1 MIFPGTSWSPAFI
14 PARTSPGPPLR
25 RPVLSKSLQTLS
37 ANNTGYL
44 GTVKSTISLK
54 ARAAIPAATV
64 RTQSFSLFRAIRSRP
79 LIMGDSPKTDG
90 VAAPTD
96 RAVAAA
102 PASLA
107 NYSFPEGRLKVLSD
121 STKTPIVLMA
131 CGSLSVY
138 ECHAKRHVWFC

>member
-14 PARTSPGPPLR
+14 PARISPGPPLR

-37 ANNTGYL
+37 ANTGYL
-44 GTVKSTISLK
+44 GTVKSTISRE
-54 ARAAIPAATV
+54 ARPAVPPATV

-138 ECHAKRHVWFC
+138 ECHAIRHVMFC

>member
-14 PARTSPGPPLR
+14 PARITPGPPLR

-37 ANNTGYL
+37 ANTGYL
-44 GTVKSTISLK
+44 VTVKSTISRK
-54 ARAAIPAATV
+54 ARPAVPPATV
-64 RTQSFSLFRAIRSRP
+64 RTQSFSLSRAIRSRP
-79 LIMGDSPKTDG
+79 PIMGDSPKTDG

-131 CGSLSVY
+131 CGSLSVL
-138 ECHAKRHVWFC
+138 ERHAKRHVTFC